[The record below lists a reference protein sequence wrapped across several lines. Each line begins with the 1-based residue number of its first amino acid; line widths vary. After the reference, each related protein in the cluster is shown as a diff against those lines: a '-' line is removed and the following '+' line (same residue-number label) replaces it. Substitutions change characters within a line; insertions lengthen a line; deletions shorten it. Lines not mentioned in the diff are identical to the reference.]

1 MRKHLTGVTTMTR
14 KRRKKMNDLIVKSES
29 GGMELSSSA
38 LDTLMKY
45 EETLAALKTD
55 YDELKKKLLQEM
67 EKKNV
72 IKVETGGI
80 RINYIAETDRE
91 KFNSKAFRNEHPDL
105 YDSYVDFVPVKAS
118 VRIALK

>member
-1 MRKHLTGVTTMTR
+1 MTITR
-14 KRRKKMNDLIVKSES
+14 KRRKKMNELIVKSES

-38 LDTLMKY
+38 LNTLMKY

-72 IKVETGGI
+72 IKAETSGI

-91 KFNSKAFRNEHPDL
+91 KLIDKAFRSETPCL
-105 YDSYVDFVPVKAS
+105 
-118 VRIALK
+118 I

>member
-1 MRKHLTGVTTMTR
+1 
-14 KRRKKMNDLIVKSES
+14 MNELIVKSES

-38 LDTLMKY
+38 LNTLMKY

-72 IKVETGGI
+72 IKVETGDI

-91 KFNSKAFRNEHPDL
+91 KFNSKAFRSEHPDL
-105 YDSYVDFVPVKAS
+105 YDSYVDFVPFKAS

>member
-1 MRKHLTGVTTMTR
+1 
-14 KRRKKMNDLIVKSES
+14 MNELIVKSES

-38 LDTLMKY
+38 LNTLMKY

-72 IKVETGGI
+72 IKAETSGI

-91 KFNSKAFRNEHPDL
+91 KFNSKAFRSEHPDL
-105 YDSYVDFVPVKAS
+105 YDF
-118 VRIALK
+118 IC

>member
-1 MRKHLTGVTTMTR
+1 
-14 KRRKKMNDLIVKSES
+14 MNDLIVKSES

-38 LDTLMKY
+38 LNTLMKY

-105 YDSYVDFVPVKAS
+105 YDSYTDLVPVKAS

>member
-1 MRKHLTGVTTMTR
+1 
-14 KRRKKMNDLIVKSES
+14 MNELIVKSES

-55 YDELKKKLLQEM
+55 YDELKKKLLLEM

-72 IKVETGGI
+72 IKVETGDI
-80 RINYIAETDRE
+80 RINYIAETYRE
-91 KFNSKAFRNEHPDL
+91 KFNSKAFRSEYPDL

>member
-1 MRKHLTGVTTMTR
+1 
-14 KRRKKMNDLIVKSES
+14 MNELIVKSES

-55 YDELKKKLLQEM
+55 YDELKKKLLLEM

-72 IKVETGGI
+72 IKVETDGI

-91 KFNSKAFRNEHPDL
+91 TFNSKAFRNEHPDL
-105 YDSYVDFVPVKAS
+105 YDEYVTISPVKAS
-118 VRIALK
+118 VRIKVK

>member
-1 MRKHLTGVTTMTR
+1 MTR
-14 KRRKKMNDLIVKSES
+14 KRRKKMNELIVKSES
-29 GGMELSSSA
+29 GGIELSSSA

-45 EETLAALKTD
+45 EETLTALKTD

-91 KFNSKAFRNEHPDL
+91 TFNSKAFRNEHPDL
-105 YDSYVDFVPVKAS
+105 YDEYVTISPVKAS
-118 VRIALK
+118 VRIKVK

>member
-1 MRKHLTGVTTMTR
+1 
-14 KRRKKMNDLIVKSES
+14 MNELIVKSES

-38 LDTLMKY
+38 LNTLMKY

-72 IKVETGGI
+72 IKVETGDI

-105 YDSYVDFVPVKAS
+105 YDSYVHFVPVKAS
-118 VRIALK
+118 VRIAFK

>member
-1 MRKHLTGVTTMTR
+1 
-14 KRRKKMNDLIVKSES
+14 MNDLIVKSES

-38 LDTLMKY
+38 LNTLMKY

-80 RINYIAETDRE
+80 ELITLPRLTE
-91 KFNSKAFRNEHPDL
+91 RNLIVKPSEMNTLIYMIHILIL
-105 YDSYVDFVPVKAS
+105 YRSRHV
-118 VRIALK
+118 

>member
-1 MRKHLTGVTTMTR
+1 
-14 KRRKKMNDLIVKSES
+14 MNELIVKSES

-38 LDTLMKY
+38 LDTLVKY

-55 YDELKKKLLQEM
+55 YDELKKKLLLEM

-72 IKVETGGI
+72 IKVETGDI

-91 KFNSKAFRNEHPDL
+91 KFNSKAFRSEHPDL

>member
-1 MRKHLTGVTTMTR
+1 
-14 KRRKKMNDLIVKSES
+14 MNDLIVKSES

-38 LDTLMKY
+38 LNTLMKY

-55 YDELKKKLLQEM
+55 YDEYKKKLLREM

-72 IKVETGGI
+72 IKVETDGI

-91 KFNSKAFRNEHPDL
+91 TFNSKAFRNEHPDL
-105 YDSYVDFVPVKAS
+105 YDEYVTISPVKAS
-118 VRIALK
+118 VRIKVK